1 MIVIYRCR
9 KARWTQNSA
18 YCSLRPNHRWPLI
31 CSPLLLAPAL
41 SAGVPS
47 YRHRFCEEDF
57 LCMPDYLLECIR
69 GLVFEGSVPST
80 SHECMLAMCTVVG
93 SIAIADMRYD
103 VRHAPLS

>member
-1 MIVIYRCR
+1 
-9 KARWTQNSA
+9 
-18 YCSLRPNHRWPLI
+18 
-31 CSPLLLAPAL
+31 
-41 SAGVPS
+41 
-47 YRHRFCEEDF
+47 
-57 LCMPDYLLECIR
+57 MPDYLLECIR